1 MGGFLGLLSAIDS
14 LYTRVIADPAAWG
27 GQALGEW
34 LEEILGSLD
43 PPVDRT
49 LATGMRRAARC
60 AFRLVNHW
68 GDPQRAG
75 KAPVAWQGAV
85 DAALGSRGWEPSL
98 MVARRGLE
106 VEPSLELFEEV
117 RRLHRMV
124 HLQPWMEGTSYLQ
137 WLASQPR
144 HRS

>member
-1 MGGFLGLLSAIDS
+1 VGDFLGLLSAIDS
-14 LYTRVIADPAAWG
+14 LYARVIADSAAWG
-27 GQALGEW
+27 DQALGEW
-34 LEEILGSLD
+34 LEEVLGSLE

-49 LATGMRRAARC
+49 LATGVRRAARC
-60 AFRLVNHW
+60 ASRLANHW
-68 GDPQRAG
+68 GDSRRAG

-98 MVARRGLE
+98 TVARRGLE
-106 VEPSLELFEEV
+106 VEPSPELFEEV

-124 HLQPWMEGTSYLQ
+124 HLQPWMEGTSYSQ

-144 HRS
+144 RRS